1 MISYDLVQE
10 EAVRLLS
17 LSKKYL
23 ALLPPALTVLLAS
36 IRDRLPRK
44 VPFHLLPQNP
54 RRLAL
59 LAAAS
64 LTSAFLI
71 LTLWNGLHESDS
83 SLSRSR
89 IEDEVDES
97 FPAIQS
103 PPKKGHHED
112 DKQQKGKGKNKNK
125 EKGPDKGKG
134 KGVVEGN
141 EKEEK
146 PHPKPL
152 PKFWSVYGGGT
163 GRGETNTTKPRGVTK
178 IMGLV
183 FYGRRSTASI
193 LDCYLKV
200 RFLLSS
206 LEVELSN
213 SLDPAQ
219 SREERRH
226 ARQHHLGPANDKPS
240 RPCLP

>member
-1 MISYDLVQE
+1 MISSELVQE
-10 EAVRLLS
+10 EAGRLLS

-36 IRDRLPRK
+36 VRDRLPRK
-44 VPFHLLPQNP
+44 APFHLLPQNP

-64 LTSAFLI
+64 LASVFLI
-71 LTLWNGLHESDS
+71 LMLWDGLYESDS

-103 PPKKGHHED
+103 PPKKEHHEG
-112 DKQQKGKGKNKNK
+112 DKLQKGKGKNKNK
-125 EKGPDKGKG
+125 EKGPDEGKG
-134 KGVVEGN
+134 KGVVEGKG
-141 EKEEK
+141 EEEK
-146 PHPKPL
+146 PRPKPL
-152 PKFWSVYGGGT
+152 PKFWSVYDGGT
-163 GRGETNTTKPRGVTK
+163 GRGETNTTKPRGVNK

-200 RFLLSS
+200 RYYFRP
-206 LEVELSN
+206 LE
-213 SLDPAQ
+213 
-219 SREERRH
+219 
-226 ARQHHLGPANDKPS
+226 
-240 RPCLP
+240 